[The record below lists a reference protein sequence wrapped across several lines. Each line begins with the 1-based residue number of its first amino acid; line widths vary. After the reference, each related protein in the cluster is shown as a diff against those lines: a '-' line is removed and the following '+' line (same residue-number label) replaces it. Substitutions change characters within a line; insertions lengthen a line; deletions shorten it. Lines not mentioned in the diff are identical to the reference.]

1 LQEKYSDFCAAMETG
16 KIRLLLIEDHAEF
29 RQSLFFLLNSE
40 DSFECVAYEDAESAL
55 KSFEHQIPDIVV
67 MDINLPGISG
77 IECTKEIRCKY
88 PQVQVIMCT
97 VYEDDE
103 KIFEALKAGANGYLL
118 KRAAINEIFESIKSL
133 HNGGSPMSP
142 VIARKVVE
150 SFQIKP
156 TSPSSELSTRENE
169 VLDLISNGYR
179 VKEISDKLFI
189 SVNTVRTHIRHIY
202 EKLQVQSRVEALNK
216 RGKNRF

>member
-1 LQEKYSDFCAAMETG
+1 MTAEKIKLF
-16 KIRLLLIEDHAEF
+16 LIEDHTEF
-29 RQSLFFLLNSE
+29 RQSLHFLLNSE
-40 DSFECVAYEDAESAL
+40 DTFECISFEDAESAL
-55 KSFEHQIPDIVV
+55 KSIEEHIPDIVV
-67 MDINLPGISG
+67 MDINLPGMSG
-77 IECTKEIRCKY
+77 IECTKAIREKY

-142 VIARKVVE
+142 VIARKVVA
-150 SFQIKP
+150 SFQKKL
-156 TSPSSELSTRENE
+156 PSAAGELSNRENE
-169 VLDLISNGYR
+169 VLDLISSGFR

-189 SVNTVRTHIRHIY
+189 SINTVRTHIRHIY

-216 RGKNRF
+216 RGKNHF

>member
-1 LQEKYSDFCAAMETG
+1 MIDTE
-16 KIRLLLIEDHAEF
+16 KIRLILIEDHAEF

-40 DSFECVAYEDAESAL
+40 ASFECVAYADAETAL
-55 KSFEHQIPDIVV
+55 KSFENQIPDIVV
-67 MDINLPGISG
+67 MDINLPGMSG
-77 IECTKEIRCKY
+77 IECTKTIREKY
-88 PQVQVIMCT
+88 PDVQVIMCT

-156 TSPSSELSTRENE
+156 TSSANELSNRENE

-179 VKEISDKLFI
+179 VKEISDKLCI
-189 SVNTVRTHIRHIY
+189 SINTVRTHIRHIY

-216 RGKNRF
+216 TGKKRF